1 MMRRSHR
8 REQMIKKLTE
18 KEIRVP
24 EEIGLAIFDEL
35 PWFSYVSPSLTGV
48 AQSSFQLGETATQLL
63 VNQMGKRS

>member
-1 MMRRSHR
+1 M
-8 REQMIKKLTE
+8 QALKE

-48 AQSSFQLGETATQLL
+48 AQPSF
-63 VNQMGKRS
+63 